1 VVNHLLVARAMR
13 HWNSTTTHEKL
24 IEIRVNMVACSED
37 ATFP

>member
-1 VVNHLLVARAMR
+1 MVNHVLVTREVR

-24 IEIRVNMVACSED
+24 IEIRVNLVACSKD